1 MAGNACPVFRH
12 SVISEQKQKAFLQ
25 GAHLPVDLSL
35 SDSDLSPAD
44 APWEK
49 LDSAFKPLLSISRPH
64 LQEAALNTVGVYIL
78 VSKMPTMRWLV
89 MKSNSTATS
98 PCLQAGLG
106 ALSWI
111 VLGSPPSLS
120 TVKLVHSLS
129 PVCVHV
135 RACITCI

>member
-49 LDSAFKPLLSISRPH
+49 LDSAFRPLLSIFRPH
-64 LQEAALNTVGVYIL
+64 LQEAVLNTVGIYIL
-78 VSKMPTMRWLV
+78 VSKIPTVRWLV
-89 MKSNSTATS
+89 MKGNGTATS
-98 PCLQAGLG
+98 PRLQAGLG

-111 VLGSPPSLS
+111 VLGSHLLCQP
-120 TVKLVHSLS
+120 
-129 PVCVHV
+129 
-135 RACITCI
+135 